1 MNTDS
6 TLSFINSMMSSDSS
20 YSTLLD
26 IICEMD
32 LEVISTQQ
40 L

>member
-32 LEVISTQQ
+32 LEIISTQQ